1 MLLCALPELIYP
13 QLMTSSTP
21 YGLQLLL
28 TQAFYQSIF
37 ILLQSPLIDLNRLS
51 VSGDPN
57 KLKPVLTLSV
67 FITASLLLLSV
78 IEVNQLLPS
87 SETSRLLVDRPQR
100 SPAPNPTLLPVHLC
114 LT

>member
-1 MLLCALPELIYP
+1 
-13 QLMTSSTP
+13 MTSSTP